1 MLVRSCK
8 QLLLIDILNHDE
20 LDVGCIRQEHYG
32 KFYATKY
39 WVRSSKMSSSPKIA
53 RKLQSEIMPL
63 ADGKKVSARPYPRP
77 NTKGRA
83 KKFNWKNP
91 TNSTTPSFSL

>member
-1 MLVRSCK
+1 
-8 QLLLIDILNHDE
+8 
-20 LDVGCIRQEHYG
+20 
-32 KFYATKY
+32 
-39 WVRSSKMSSSPKIA
+39 MSSSPKIA